1 MTKYEF
7 KTFDEILIKY
17 LERHVNKSEVIRN
30 ILTKY
35 VQGELISKSDVDLDN
50 RLKKAKLEKIIVDTE
65 NKKLDSEI
73 KKITLSY
80 IKISDKPPSP
90 QAKKAIKERV
100 LTQNEIG
107 NVEQYIT
114 LRANG
119 TGFQGKCDF
128 CKLDITEG
136 TRERTLLEC
145 TRHLI
150 AVHSK
155 EILKE

>member
-1 MTKYEF
+1 LTDYHF
-7 KTFDEILIKY
+7 KTFDEILIKF
-17 LERHVNKSEVIRN
+17 LEKQINKSEVIRN
-30 ILTKY
+30 IVTKY
-35 VQGELISKSDVDLDN
+35 VQGDLVSKSEQELD
-50 RLKKAKLEKIIVDTE
+50 RKYKIARIENVQANSE

-73 KKITLSY
+73 KKIELSY
-80 IKISDKPPSP
+80 MKISDKPPSP
-90 QAKKAIKERV
+90 QAKKVIKERV

-114 LRANG
+114 LVVDG

-128 CKLDITEG
+128 CKLDITEE
-136 TRERTLLEC
+136 TREKTLLEC

-150 AVHSK
+150 ACHSK